1 MLLWKVTFK
10 DGSSLHL
17 YAESRHQVETEAL
30 TRIQRLQVLTIRAVV
45 RNPCDDRTNPWEWA
59 GLSGHKDS
67 GKDMEQDRL
76 DVPILS
82 Q

>member
-17 YAESRHQVETEAL
+17 YANSRHQVETEAL
-30 TRIQRLQVLTIRAVV
+30 TKAQRIQVFTIRAVV

-59 GLSGHKDS
+59 GLSGHKDA
-67 GKDMEQDRL
+67 GQDLELERH

-82 Q
+82 